1 METIATPQCLYIY
14 IAKKTKVESKN
25 QYVASS
31 KSIPNNL
38 RPIDESVF
46 HKVFFAVQNLE
57 MLQVDEKLIFICYS
71 MKIVAG
77 YDLSDSLQL
86 HLRTLGMHMQ
96 NAALPYLVVTTV
108 SIWLPCLSFAICIGH
123 NLPCWLDALL
133 T

>member
-1 METIATPQCLYIY
+1 M
-14 IAKKTKVESKN
+14 ESKN
-25 QYVASS
+25 PYVASS
-31 KSIPNNL
+31 KSILNNL

-77 YDLSDSLQL
+77 YDLSDHDSLQL

-96 NAALPYLVVTTV
+96 SAAIPYLVVTTV

-123 NLPCWLDALL
+123 NLM
-133 T
+133 